1 MKKTKIYFKSEVLPE
16 LGSLILELS
25 DLQAKLNSDTS
36 LSEQAADAVRAE
48 FPDIELNELSEGFY
62 EVENVEEGITGPE
75 FEARIKNSFPI
86 WEIGTWQ

>member
-25 DLQAKLNSDTS
+25 DLQAERNSDTS
-36 LSEQAADAVRAE
+36 LSEKAADAVRAE
-48 FPDIELNELSEGFY
+48 FPDIELNELGEGFY
-62 EVENVEEGITGPE
+62 EVEIEEEITGPE
-75 FEARIKNSFPI
+75 FEARIKNSFPL